1 MNRVEIAA
9 NVFHSLR
16 FLSFSTGL
24 LWLGLA
30 SAVSANS
37 AMPSTTIAQTTPPP
51 PTDSQ
56 RPDLQLLDPDRP
68 DLKPLPETLPP
79 ALPPVLNPEL
89 PQPSDDSPPDV
100 EATVEVKQVV
110 VLGNTVFSEAEI
122 AVVTAPFIGRSLTFE
137 ELLDIR
143 TAITNLYIERGYT
156 TSGAFLPPQDVSDG
170 IVEVQA
176 VEGELEKVEV
186 QGLSRLRQSYV
197 RDRIALAA
205 KPPVNL
211 RRIETALQLLQL
223 DPLLTSVNAE
233 LKAGSSPGR
242 SVLSLTLRE
251 ADPFSAALTLENRD
265 SPSVGSVRES
275 GTVSYTN
282 LLGVGDR
289 VTAEIGFTRGVESYD
304 FGYSVPLN
312 ARDGTLSLRFVDS
325 NSEII
330 EEPFSV
336 LDITGESRTFSI
348 GFRQPLERTPTS
360 EFALG
365 LSLDLRRSE
374 TFFFD
379 EPFSFSPGVEDGESK
394 VTVLRFSQDW
404 LKRSPNRV
412 LAARSQFSLGI
423 DAFGATIN
431 DTGTDGQFFSWIGQ
445 FQWVQALGNG
455 IVSIARVATQLT
467 GDSLLPLEQF
477 SVGGID
483 TVRGY
488 RQNQRVADNGV
499 VGSIEVRFPIV
510 RDDRLGTV
518 QLAPFFDI
526 GTVWNNND
534 IAIASPKTLASIG
547 LGILWQI
554 NPYFSARLDWG
565 IPLSNVDDLGDSL
578 QDEGIV
584 FSIRLQ
590 PF

>member
-16 FLSFSTGL
+16 CLSLSTGL

-30 SAVSANS
+30 SVVSANS
-37 AMPSTTIAQTTPPP
+37 AVPSTTIAQTTPLPP
-51 PTDSQ
+51 ADS

-68 DLKPLPETLPP
+68 DLDPLPETLPP

-89 PQPSDDSPPDV
+89 PQPSDASPPDV
-100 EATVEVKQVV
+100 DATVEVKQVV

-122 AVVTAPFIGRSLTFE
+122 AAVTTPFIGRSLTFE

-143 TAITNLYIERGYT
+143 TSITNLYIERGYT

-205 KPPVNL
+205 KPPINL
-211 RRIETALQLLQL
+211 RRLETTLQLLQL

-251 ADPFSAALTLENRD
+251 TAPFSAALTLENRD

-289 VTAEIGFTRGVESYD
+289 ITAEIGFTRGIESYD
-304 FGYSVPLN
+304 FGYSIPLN
-312 ARDGTLSLRFVDS
+312 ARDGTLSLRFVES

-365 LSLDLRRSE
+365 LALDLRRSE

-412 LAARSQFSLGI
+412 LAARSQFSFGI

-431 DTGTDGQFFSWIGQ
+431 DTGTDGRFFSWIGQ

-565 IPLSNVDDLGDSL
+565 IPLSDVDDLGDSL